1 MSCLNCTIKTPHT
14 KEKCPYYKQCKLCGE
29 EGHIKKECPF
39 GDEKSEKS
47 ENSNNGSENSKPKLT
62 KRQSTYLFIAYT
74 LARFNSRDKMSV
86 PTSQKK

>member
-29 EGHIKKECPF
+29 EGHTKKECPF
-39 GDEKSEKS
+39 DSAAGDEKLES
-47 ENSNNGSENSKPKLT
+47 ENGEKSKPKLT

-74 LARFNSRDKMSV
+74 LARFNSRDRMSV